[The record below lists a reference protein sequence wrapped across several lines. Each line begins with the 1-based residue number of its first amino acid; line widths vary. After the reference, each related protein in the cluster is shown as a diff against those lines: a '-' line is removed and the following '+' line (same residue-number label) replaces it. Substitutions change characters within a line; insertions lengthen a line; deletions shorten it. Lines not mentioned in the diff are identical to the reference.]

1 MATATSTTE
10 PPTAAP
16 TTAVPPATGKISGS
30 VWEDANGN
38 GSKDGAE
45 GGMGSVTVKLGM
57 GSCSSS
63 GFKQTSTSSGGG
75 YSFSNL
81 AAGTYCVSVNIT
93 PACGKI
99 SSATT
104 STKYTVTLSNG
115 QTVSK
120 SFGYQK
126 MIC

>member
-1 MATATSTTE
+1 M
-10 PPTAAP
+10 
-16 TTAVPPATGKISGS
+16 PPATGKISGS